1 MKRKAKGSITVLLS
15 LIMLLIFSLVCTVIE
30 ISRLSSAYARCN
42 EITYMALDSTFS
54 SYARE
59 MFEDY
64 GVMVLW
70 KNDTQLM
77 SNYTKYADKNSNY
90 KKDFKYNVYDILGIR
105 HSSSKVEN
113 VKNVMDNGGEAI
125 YDQVCDYMKNAI
137 AKDVI
142 DKLMENN
149 NALSQNEDIEQF
161 NESLEVCSDKLKD
174 MEVNVKNIYDDIN
187 SIKQCP
193 YNPKEIIQNMKD
205 RLDEI
210 KSIEP
215 IDDYNRQVRDNLF
228 EMYKIEYR
236 KYREWKSTLDNNLQ
250 DIIDNSDKYFE
261 NLESAKSYVNDMDI
275 KLENEK
281 DNYQN
286 ELYSIMKEEI
296 SYLRQEVFNSDKDNY
311 NIENNKKLTLEQK
324 EIVDTIGN
332 SMTPILERT
341 DELDYSYNKLSNYE
355 SADILIEDSYKAV
368 YAAEEKI
375 INYNFNLSVNY
386 SIGEVTKKKNE
397 VVDFVKKL
405 KKDGVMGYVTDGDIS
420 DKTIDKSK
428 LSSDT
433 FKNSNYKWK
442 NYGKDKELL
451 RKVLVGQYIF
461 DKFNNYLN
469 RKDNEQKNGQ
479 LNYEIEYILFGN
491 MCDRDNL
498 KECINKIILLR
509 EGFNFLFLLKDNA
522 KRNEAYEL
530 ALTIAGYTGMPSI
543 VRITQFLI
551 MAAWSYAESVVDVKD
566 LLNGEK
572 VSLIKKTDEWNLSL
586 SNIKS
591 LKSDNTKD
599 NKKDNIE
606 SGLSY
611 EDYLRYL
618 LISQDKYIQV
628 IRMID
633 LMELNIQNKYNV
645 NFQMKQCIVQATVYT
660 EYKVKRLF
668 SDIGFVRQ
676 IIRSK
681 DDEFIIKV
689 RQTSGYQ

>member
-1 MKRKAKGSITVLLS
+1 MKKTAKGSITVFLS

-30 ISRLSSAYARCN
+30 ISRISSAYARCN

-59 MFEDY
+59 IFEDY

-70 KNDTQLM
+70 KNDTQLL
-77 SNYTKYADKNSNY
+77 NDYTKYVDKNSNY
-90 KKDFKYNVYDILGIR
+90 KKDFRYSIYDILGVR
-105 HSSSKVEN
+105 HNNSKVET
-113 VKNVMDNGGEAI
+113 VKNVMDNGGEI
-125 YDQVCDYMKNAI
+125 VYDQICDYMKNAI
-137 AKDVI
+137 AQDVI
-142 DKLMENN
+142 DRLMENN

-161 NESLEVCSDKLKD
+161 NKSLEVCSDKLKD
-174 MEVNVKNIYDDIN
+174 MEVNVKNIFDDIN
-187 SIKQCP
+187 AIKQCP
-193 YNPKEIIQNMKD
+193 YNPKEVIQNMKD
-205 RLDEI
+205 RLNEI

-215 IDDYNRQVRDNLF
+215 TDDYNRQVRDNLF
-228 EMYKIEYR
+228 DMYIIEYR
-236 KYREWKSTLDNNLQ
+236 KYKEWKGTLDNNLQ
-250 DIIDNSDKYFE
+250 DIIINSDKYFE
-261 NLESAKSYVNDMDI
+261 NLELAKSYVDDMDT
-275 KLENEK
+275 KLEEEK
-281 DNYQN
+281 ADYQN

-296 SYLRQEVFNSDKDNY
+296 TDLKQEVFNSDKDNY

-324 EIVDTIGN
+324 EIVEEISN

-355 SADILIEDSYKAV
+355 NADILVEDSYKAI

-386 SIGEVTKKKNE
+386 SIGDATKKKNE

-405 KKDGVMGYVTDGDIS
+405 KKDGVMGYVVNGDIS

-433 FKNSNYKWK
+433 YKDTEYKWK
-442 NYGKDKELL
+442 NYGRDKELL
-451 RKVLVGQYIF
+451 RKILVGQYIF
-461 DKFNNYLN
+461 DKFNDYISGEK
-469 RKDNEQKNGQ
+469 KDK

-491 MCDRDNL
+491 GCDRDNL

-509 EGFNFLFLLKDNA
+509 EGFNFLFLLKDST

-530 ALTIAGYTGMPSI
+530 ALTIVGYTGMPAI
-543 VRITQFLI
+543 VRLTQFLI
-551 MAAWSYAESVVDVKD
+551 MAAWSYAESVVDAKN
-566 LLNGEK
+566 LLDGEK

-591 LKSDNTKD
+591 LKSDN
-599 NKKDNIE
+599 NKNKVE
-606 SGLSY
+606 SGLTY

-618 LISQDKYIQV
+618 LISQDKYTQV
-628 IRMID
+628 IRMLD
-633 LMELNIQNKYNV
+633 LMELNIQDKYNV
-645 NFQMKQCIVQATVYT
+645 NFRMKQCIVQATVYT

-668 SDIGFVRQ
+668 SDIGFTRQ
-676 IIRSK
+676 IIRGK
-681 DDEFIIKV
+681 EDEFIIKV
-689 RQTSGYQ
+689 KQTSGY